1 MLWERFSGSP
11 EVFNTFSRRAEVLA
25 WPLRPELVE
34 STLFLYRA
42 TKDTSYLEFG
52 EKVVHDISNRTRVS
66 CGLAALEN
74 VVTGAHQDRM
84 HSFVI
89 SETLPVRVKWP
100 VWD

>member
-11 EVFNTFSRRAEVLA
+11 EVFNTFARRGEVLA

-42 TKDTSYLEFG
+42 TKDNSYLEFG
-52 EKVVHDISNRTRVS
+52 ERVIHDISNRTRAP

-74 VVTGAHQDRM
+74 VNTGAQQDRM
-84 HSFVI
+84 HSFMLA
-89 SETLPVRVKWP
+89 ETLPVRSIP
-100 VWD
+100 PMGS